1 MIRIA
6 EAKDIDAL
14 LMLCEQVQDLH
25 LQNDSAHF
33 KQFDKEKISNWFID
47 KLNDPKSNIWVF
59 SDNAIIVGYVLVI
72 DKTKLETEFTKTHN
86 FSEIEHL
93 VVDVNFRGRGIGGEL
108 LQQAIQFAKSQNMNV
123 EVSAWAFNTSA
134 QELYKKN
141 RFAERSVRYHLL

>member
-1 MIRIA
+1 MLRIA
-6 EAKDIDAL
+6 EVKDIDAL
-14 LMLCEQVQDLH
+14 LMLCKQVQDLH
-25 LQNDSAHF
+25 LKNEPAYF
-33 KQFDKEKISNWFID
+33 KKFDKEKIKTWFMERFD
-47 KLNDPKSNIWVF
+47 DAKSTIWVF
-59 SDNAIIVGYVLVI
+59 SEGELVVGYALGI
-72 DKTKLETEFTKTHN
+72 NKTKPETEFTKQHN
-86 FSEIEHL
+86 FFEVEHL